1 MSLGSWFRDYL
12 YIPLGGNRVSK
23 PRRLFNIFIVWMATG
38 LWHGAAWN
46 FALWGILFAVLLM
59 IEKLWLL
66 NRLKKLKV
74 LNHIYV
80 LIVVMLSFVI
90 FDASGI
96 TEAFSYITAMFGG
109 QDFPAVTAQSVYYL
123 KSYMIIL
130 TIAAIGATPV
140 PKRIAAI
147 VKKNKRAD
155 RILNIVEPIAL
166 MALLAICTA
175 FLIDGSF
182 NPFLYFRF

>member
-23 PRRLFNIFIVWMATG
+23 PRWFLNIFLVWMATG

-46 FALWGILFAVLLM
+46 FVLWGLLFAVLLI

-66 NRLKKLKV
+66 TPLKKLKV
-74 LNHIYV
+74 FNHLYV
-80 LIVVMLSFVI
+80 LFFVMLSFVI
-90 FDASGI
+90 FDASSM
-96 TEAFSYITAMFGG
+96 TQAVTYISAMFGG
-109 QDFPAVTAQSVYYL
+109 QKLPLVTFESIYYL
-123 KSYMIIL
+123 KSYLVIL
-130 TIAAIGATPV
+130 ILAIIGATPFT
-140 PKRIAAI
+140 KRLTAVAE
-147 VKKNKRAD
+147 KNKYTSIIFNVA
-155 RILNIVEPIAL
+155 EPIVL
-166 MALLAICTA
+166 LALLTVCTA